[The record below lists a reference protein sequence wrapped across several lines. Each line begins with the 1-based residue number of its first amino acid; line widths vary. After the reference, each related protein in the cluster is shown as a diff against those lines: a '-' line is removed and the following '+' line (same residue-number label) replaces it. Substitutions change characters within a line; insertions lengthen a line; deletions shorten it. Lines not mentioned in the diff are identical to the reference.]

1 MKIVLYSKNDFNF
14 AAKLTKICDLSLD
27 TIIFL
32 DKYETLKKYKGH
44 KNLIILIDFLDLN
57 NNFESSIKKI
67 KKISNFTTCLLF
79 DKIESKIH
87 KKATNLGY
95 DIIISKSN
103 YLMNYKIIKE
113 QLEV

>member
-1 MKIVLYSKNDFNF
+1 MKIILYSKNDFNF
-14 AAKLTKICDLSLD
+14 TAKLTKICDLNFD

-32 DKYETLKKYKGH
+32 DKYETLEKYKVH

-87 KKATNLGY
+87 KKATDLGY
-95 DIIISKSN
+95 DIVISKSN

-113 QLEV
+113 QLDF